1 MFINIRKVCVFFQP
15 WKHLHYHELHQAT
28 SASPTRGSWRGAR
41 RGWSSTR
48 KILEKSWLPKMYS
61 HSPGACPPPGQLWPW
76 VPLTRPLC
84 THPQAHPSY
93 SFVSCQAPQ
102 VCTGKATLVENSSC
116 FFLCSPN
123 DIDRVRMLIRD
134 LTIKALI
141 PWVEK
146 QLKHLHEVVTNRKS
160 RCDLESDS
168 WSHKPLTAQGGHCPM
183 VVVIHCWQWKLLV
196 NHSSLHPCHW
206 NCQILGAFSP
216 EPNDGLEQTK
226 EVQVG
231 ALVWCT
237 AERRLNCRW
246 D

>member
-1 MFINIRKVCVFFQP
+1 MFSFSLESIYITMNSIRPPQHPRQEEAGEVQGEVGPQ
-15 WKHLHYHELHQAT
+15 L
-28 SASPTRGSWRGAR
+28 
-41 RGWSSTR
+41 R
-48 KILEKSWLPKMYS
+48 KFLKNLGCQKCTYS
-61 HSPGACPPPGQLWPW
+61 HYPGACPPPGQLWPR

-160 RCDLESDS
+160 RCD
-168 WSHKPLTAQGGHCPM
+168 
-183 VVVIHCWQWKLLV
+183 
-196 NHSSLHPCHW
+196 
-206 NCQILGAFSP
+206 
-216 EPNDGLEQTK
+216 
-226 EVQVG
+226 
-231 ALVWCT
+231 
-237 AERRLNCRW
+237 
-246 D
+246 